1 MWDACWRAVAY
12 CLHPRVVLVCLLPLA
27 LAAAAVGSL
36 GWAWWEAAVDA
47 VRALIDRWSLSAT
60 LLGWLEDMGLRQ
72 LRSLLAPL
80 LVVAAAVPLV
90 VLLSLLLV
98 ALLAT
103 PVVVRLVAA
112 RRFPDL
118 QVRQGAGWWQSLG
131 WTLACTAAAL
141 LALVASLPLWLLPP
155 LVLVLPPLIW
165 GWLTSRVLGFDV
177 LALHASAA
185 ERRLLLRRH
194 RWTLLAMGVLCGG
207 LGALPSGLWVMS
219 AATLMLAPVLLALTV
234 WLYTGVF
241 AFATAWFAH
250 YLLAALQAHR
260 EDEAAAIAA
269 ALGAATPVS
278 LYDEEPAQALL
289 PARTNAR
296 TAPGAPS

>member
-1 MWDACWRAVAY
+1 MWDACWRAAAY

-36 GWAWWEAAVDA
+36 GWAYWEAAVDG
-47 VRALIDRWSLSAT
+47 VRSLIDRWALSAL
-60 LLGWLEDMGLRQ
+60 LLGWLEQMGLRQ

-90 VLLSLLLV
+90 VLVSLLLV

-112 RRFPDL
+112 RRFAGL
-118 QVRQGAGWWQSLG
+118 QARRGAGWWQSLG

-141 LALVASLPLWLLPP
+141 LALLASLPLWLVPP

-177 LALHASAA
+177 LALHATAA

-207 LGALPSGLWVMS
+207 LGALPSGLWVLS

-234 WLYTGVF
+234 WLYTGIF

-260 EDEAAAIAA
+260 EAEAAAIAA
-269 ALGAATPVS
+269 ALGAATPAS
-278 LYDEEPAQALL
+278 LHDEDPPPALPPPPTPTAL
-289 PARTNAR
+289 
-296 TAPGAPS
+296 PGALP